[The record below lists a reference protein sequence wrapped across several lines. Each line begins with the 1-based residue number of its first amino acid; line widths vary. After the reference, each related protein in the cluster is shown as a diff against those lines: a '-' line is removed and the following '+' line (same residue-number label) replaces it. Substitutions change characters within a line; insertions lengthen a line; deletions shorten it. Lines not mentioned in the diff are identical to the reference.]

1 MPSPRDGQGRDPAQG
16 GIMAAL
22 ARAGFVCLPAG
33 LGAGGRLGRV
43 LRDGV
48 VVRVNSVIWVE
59 ESIR

>member
-1 MPSPRDGQGRDPAQG
+1 
-16 GIMAAL
+16 MAAL

-48 VVRVNSVIWVE
+48 VVRVNSVIRVE